1 MAYLSK
7 KSILSAYSQL
17 SQLTSDPSA
26 QGATQVT
33 SALRYIFALDEFTK
47 KFGKDCDTSNKEDRD
62 SFISFVGNVVSI
74 NKDCYTANFFNA
86 IKENPDYAVGSNFFS
101 VNVVKNSIVNPNTE
115 FTFPKRGNNP
125 LFIVQAGH
133 IIEKTELLSNL
144 KEYLNTSEL
153 RNAFAVWLVR
163 FLPLNQN
170 DVFESI
176 VNNLKARYSEELIR
190 ELHIDKQQI
199 LKFVGESLIDNP
211 YSLSVSDFPSSTPK
225 KNISMDLLPSEDLIN
240 KVRESFTHFVHLI
253 NTHTNDFTGY
263 IAKFEE
269 FVNPKLANIF
279 PEYSN
284 IFQIVDIDILHAII
298 AKLKEADPSLEKVFT
313 TEYSGTQYPAF
324 RTMKYYEM
332 YLDILADSD
341 FRANIAHNQQQR
353 LAVASA
359 TTSSI
364 NNQLVRAMRTKP
376 FLLLAGISGT
386 GKSRIVKQMAFDSCP
401 DNVVLRSD
409 LTSPGNYCLIEVKPN
424 WHDSTELLGYESKIG
439 GAHYQLT
446 TFVKFL
452 AKALLHPETP
462 FFVCLDEMNLAPV
475 EQYFAEFLSVLESRT
490 KIDGHIVSEPLIKK
504 SIFANNE
511 YEQDLKHEIFDVKI
525 KEKDENGIK
534 IYEADL
540 TDEESKVYE
549 ELKEHGLRIPENV
562 VVIGTVNMDETTHQF
577 SRKVIDRAMTIEMN
591 LPDGDPFMDF
601 FDNSSEL
608 VYRSEPASPSLYLAT
623 ETKAS
628 DVVKA
633 LSEANAEKT
642 DWLKSEV
649 ASILTKLNE
658 SLNGTPFKVAYRVQN
673 ELMLYFYQLMMEIP
687 ESQRA
692 DADWET
698 LLTQAVDQILMM
710 KVLPRIEGDEELLE
724 KPLER
729 LTVFCEQFV
738 NAKKKIKEMSERLG
752 QSRFTSFW
760 P

>member
-401 DNVVLRSD
+401 DNKVLRSD
-409 LTSPGNYCLIEVKPN
+409 LTAPGNYCLIEVKPN

-446 TFVKFL
+446 PFVKFL
-452 AKALLHPETP
+452 VKAMLHPTVP

-490 KIDGHIVSEPLIKK
+490 KINEHIVSEPLIK
-504 SIFANNE
+504 A
-511 YEQDLKHEIFDVKI
+511 DVFKKYNLRKALFSVE
-525 KEKDENGIK
+525 KEKSEYSQAQGTVEPEPTYGK
-534 IYEADL
+534 EA
-540 TDEESKVYE
+540 EVYDFLE
-549 ELKEHGLRIPENV
+549 KYGFRIPENV
-562 VVIGTVNMDETTHQF
+562 IVIGTVNMDETTHQF

-601 FDNSSEL
+601 FENGSEL
-608 VYRSEPASPSLYLAT
+608 VYRSEPTSASLYLAT

-628 DVVKA
+628 DIVKA
-633 LSEANAEKT
+633 LAEANAEKT
-642 DWLKSEV
+642 DWLKGAV
-649 ASILTKLNE
+649 ASFLTELNTA
-658 SLNGTPFKVAYRVQN
+658 LDGTPFKVAYRVQN
-673 ELMLYFYQLMMEIP
+673 ELMLYFYQLWLEDKSLEWEIILNT
-687 ESQRA
+687 A
-692 DADWET
+692 C
-698 LLTQAVDQILMM
+698 DQILMM

-729 LTVFCEQFV
+729 LAVFCEQFV
-738 NAKKKIKEMSERLG
+738 NAKKKIKEMSDRLG

>member
-7 KSILSAYSQL
+7 KSILSVYSQL

-47 KFGKDCDTSNKEDRD
+47 KFGKDCDTTNKEDRD

-133 IIEKTELLSNL
+133 LIEKTELLSNL

-163 FLPLNQN
+163 SLPINQN
-170 DVFESI
+170 DIFESI
-176 VNNLKARYSEELIR
+176 VNNLKARYSDEIVR

-199 LKFVGESLIDNP
+199 LKFVGESIIDNP
-211 YSLSVSDFPSSTPK
+211 YSLSVSDFSSSNSK
-225 KNISMDLLPSEDLIN
+225 KNISMDLLPSDALIN

-253 NTHTNDFTGY
+253 NTHTKDFTGY

-279 PEYSN
+279 PEYTN

-313 TEYSGTQYPAF
+313 TEYSGTQYQAF

-353 LAVASA
+353 LAVAYA
-359 TTSSI
+359 TTSS
-364 NNQLVRAMRTKP
+364 NSKQLVRAMRTKP

-401 DNVVLRSD
+401 DNKALRSD
-409 LTSPGNYCLIEVKPN
+409 LTAPGNYCLIEVKPN
-424 WHDSTELLGYESKIG
+424 WHDSTELIGYESNIG
-439 GAHYQLT
+439 TPHYQVT
-446 TFVKFL
+446 PFIKFL
-452 AKALLHPETP
+452 AKAMLYPTVP

-490 KIDGHIVSEPLIKK
+490 KIDGHIVSEPLIKAD
-504 SIFANNE
+504 IFKKYN
-511 YEQDLKHEIFDVKI
+511 LRSEIFSTDKDKADYGQSQGTVEPTPSYG
-525 KEKDENGIK
+525 KEVE
-534 IYEADL
+534 
-540 TDEESKVYE
+540 VYNF
-549 ELKEHGLRIPENV
+549 LQKYGLRIPENV
-562 VVIGTVNMDETTHQF
+562 IVIGTVNMDETTHQF

-591 LPDGDPFMDF
+591 LPDGNPFMDF
-601 FDNSSEL
+601 FDNGSDL
-608 VYRSEPASPSLYLAT
+608 NYRSEPTSPALYLAT
-623 ETKAS
+623 ETRAS

-633 LSEANAEKT
+633 LSEDNAEKT

>member
-7 KSILSAYSQL
+7 KSILSVYSQL

-33 SALRYIFALDEFTK
+33 SALRYVFALDEFTK
-47 KFGKDCDTSNKEDRD
+47 KFGKDCDTTNKEDRD

-133 IIEKTELLSNL
+133 LIEKTELLSNL

-163 FLPLNQN
+163 SLPINQN
-170 DVFESI
+170 DIFESI
-176 VNNLKARYSEELIR
+176 VNNLKARYSDEIVR

-199 LKFVGESLIDNP
+199 LTFVGESIIDNP
-211 YSLSVSDFPSSTPK
+211 YSLSVSDFSSSNSK
-225 KNISMDLLPSEDLIN
+225 KNISMDLLPSDALIN

-253 NTHTNDFTGY
+253 NTRTKDFTGY

-279 PEYSN
+279 PEYTN

-313 TEYSGTQYPAF
+313 TEYSGTQYTAF

-353 LAVASA
+353 LAVAYA
-359 TTSSI
+359 TTSS
-364 NNQLVRAMRTKP
+364 NSKQLVRAMRTKP

-401 DNVVLRSD
+401 DNKVLRSD
-409 LTSPGNYCLIEVKPN
+409 LTAPGNYCLIEVKPN
-424 WHDSTELLGYESKIG
+424 WHDSTELLGYESNIG
-439 GAHYQLT
+439 TPHYQLT
-446 TFVKFL
+446 PFIKLL
-452 AKALLHPETP
+452 AKAMLYPTVP

-490 KIDGHIVSEPLIKK
+490 KIDGHIVSEPLIKAD
-504 SIFANNE
+504 IFKKYN
-511 YEQDLKHEIFDVKI
+511 LRSEIFSTDKDKADYGQSQGTVEPTPSYG
-525 KEKDENGIK
+525 KEVE
-534 IYEADL
+534 
-540 TDEESKVYE
+540 VYNF
-549 ELKEHGLRIPENV
+549 LQKYGLRIPENV
-562 VVIGTVNMDETTHQF
+562 IVIGTVNMDETTHQF

-591 LPDGDPFMDF
+591 LPDGNPFMDF
-601 FDNSSEL
+601 FDNGSDL
-608 VYRSEPASPSLYLAT
+608 NYRSEPTSPALYLAT
-623 ETKAS
+623 ETRAS

-633 LSEANAEKT
+633 LAEDNAEKT
-642 DWLKSEV
+642 DWLKGEV
-649 ASILTKLNE
+649 ATFLTELNTA
-658 SLNGTPFKVAYRVQN
+658 LDGTPFKVAYRVQN
-673 ELMLYFYQLMMEIP
+673 ELMLYFYQLWLEDIDREW
-687 ESQRA
+687 ESILNTA
-692 DADWET
+692 C
-698 LLTQAVDQILMM
+698 DQILMM

-724 KPLER
+724 APIDKLIEFCASFPNVSKKLAEMKSRLE
-729 LTVFCEQFV
+729 
-738 NAKKKIKEMSERLG
+738 

>member
-47 KFGKDCDTSNKEDRD
+47 KFGKDCDTTNKEDRD

-86 IKENPDYAVGSNFFS
+86 IKDNPDYAVGSNFFS
-101 VNVVKNSIVNPNTE
+101 VNVVKNSVVNPNTE

-133 IIEKTELLSNL
+133 LFEKTELLSNL
-144 KEYLNTSEL
+144 REYLTTSEL

-163 FLPLNQN
+163 FLPIDQN
-170 DVFESI
+170 DIFESI
-176 VNNLKARYSEELIR
+176 VNNLKTRYSNELIQV
-190 ELHIDKQQI
+190 LQIDKQQI
-199 LKFVGESLIDNP
+199 LNFVGESLIDNP
-211 YSLSVSDFPSSTPK
+211 YSLSVSDFPTSNPK
-225 KNISMDLLPSEDLIN
+225 KNQDVKLLSPDVLID
-240 KVRESFTHFVHLI
+240 KVRDSFTHFVHLI
-253 NTHTNDFTGY
+253 NTHTSDFTGY
-263 IAKFEE
+263 IARFEE
-269 FVNPKLANIF
+269 FVNPKLAQIF
-279 PEYSN
+279 PEYTN

-313 TEYSGTQYPAF
+313 TEYSGTQYQAF

-341 FRANIAHNQQQR
+341 FRDNISRNRKER
-353 LAVASA
+353 LAVANA
-359 TTSSI
+359 SI
-364 NNQLVRAMRTKP
+364 SLSDKHIIRAMRTKP

-401 DNVVLRSD
+401 DNNVLRSD
-409 LTSPGNYCLIEVKPN
+409 LTAPGNYCLIEVKPN
-424 WHDSTELLGYESKIG
+424 WHDSTELLGYESNIG
-439 GAHYQLT
+439 TPHYQLT
-446 TFVKFL
+446 PFVKFL
-452 AKALLHPETP
+452 AKAMLYPTVP

-490 KIDGHIVSEPLIKK
+490 NIDGHIVSEPLIK
-504 SIFANNE
+504 A
-511 YEQDLKHEIFDVKI
+511 DVFKKYNLRKTLFSAE
-525 KEKDENGIK
+525 KEKSEYSQAQGTVEPEPTYGK
-534 IYEADL
+534 EA
-540 TDEESKVYE
+540 EVYDFLE
-549 ELKEHGLRIPENV
+549 KYGLRIPENV
-562 VVIGTVNMDETTHQF
+562 IVIGTVNMDETTHQF

-601 FDNSSEL
+601 FDNGSEL

-633 LSEANAEKT
+633 LAEDNAEKT

-649 ASILTKLNE
+649 ASFLTGLNT
-658 SLNGTPFKVAYRVQN
+658 SLDGTPFKVAYRVQN
-673 ELMLYFYQLMMEIP
+673 ELMLYFYQLLLEDKSL
-687 ESQRA
+687 E
-692 DADWET
+692 WET
-698 LLTQAVDQILMM
+698 ILNTACDQILMM

-729 LTVFCEQFV
+729 LAVFCEQFV
-738 NAKKKIKEMSERLG
+738 NAKKKVKDMTERLG